1 MYPRRNTQIQK
12 QKILQGFKG
21 GFLSPA
27 WMKQRAGWFI
37 QLRGFWGIYR
47 VITELYQA
55 TTELEKGLSRL
66 QAYSNKSFKKK
77 WV

>member
-1 MYPRRNTQIQK
+1 
-12 QKILQGFKG
+12 
-21 GFLSPA
+21 
-27 WMKQRAGWFI
+27 MKQRAGWFI

-77 WV
+77 WA